1 MIRSGYG
8 AVVATAVAGG
18 CLLLWMALD
27 PNGASA
33 RSSGPPDGPKEAE
46 APVERVAPEGNAVP
60 GSAGEPIRLAAN
72 EQESAA
78 PAQPEA
84 QAAATPPTATRGGL
98 LQVDTDQP
106 LSIKADE
113 LEAIEE
119 PDGRRRLVFSR
130 KVNVDQGGLQVQSD
144 RLEALYPANATQ
156 PDRLVAIGNVRVR
169 QKTRELSCARA
180 TYFPARE
187 RLECTGNAQLRD
199 GANRVTGETI
209 EILFGEDRIRVK
221 GGAVVNVAPQKKEA
235 PKPAPASAEAPRAG
249 ATP

>member
-1 MIRSGYG
+1 MIGSGYR
-8 AVVATAVAGG
+8 AVVATAVAGV
-18 CLLLWMALD
+18 CLLLWTALG
-27 PNGASA
+27 PIGASA
-33 RSSGPPDGPKEAE
+33 RSSGAPDGPKEPV
-46 APVERVAPEGNAVP
+46 APAERVAPEGNAVP
-60 GSAGEPIRLAAN
+60 GSPGEPIRLAVD
-72 EQESAA
+72 EQQAA
-78 PAQPEA
+78 VEKPEA
-84 QAAATPPTATRGGL
+84 RAAAGPSTATGRGL

-156 PDRLVAIGNVRVR
+156 PDRLLAIGNVRVR

-187 RLECTGNAQLRD
+187 RLECSGNAQLRD

-209 EILFGEDRIRVK
+209 EVLFGEDRIRVK
-221 GGAVVNVAPQKKEA
+221 GGAVVLVAPQKKPA
-235 PKPAPASAEAPRAG
+235 PRAAPASAEAPRAG